1 MDRIVCYVLLI
12 FGVLSCKT
20 QPSSDSIEYLED
32 EKSLTKLEQ
41 LFLLS
46 QDSMILK
53 YDLSNDSINV
63 LPNLSSYTIKSLDLS
78 ANLLDTI
85 IVDYLPKQLEQ
96 LNLSHNLFKGSLR
109 LEENDSPNLRELDMS
124 YNRLKSAN
132 IWLPL
137 YKINLSHN
145 DLTIACFN
153 QKNLCYLDVSYNCN
167 MPAEV
172 CFEPTQIDTIIRD
185 GVAEGERLVG
195 PISVWYY
202 KQIE

>member
-1 MDRIVCYVLLI
+1 MRNAGCIFLIAFLL
-12 FGVLSCKT
+12 FSCRGSNKKET
-20 QPSSDSIEYLED
+20 VEQVPIRELI
-32 EKSLTKLEQ
+32 KLEK
-41 LFLLS
+41 LLLLPH
-46 QDSMILK
+46 DSVMAM
-53 YDLSNDSINV
+53 YDLSNDSIKV
-63 LPNLSSYTIKSLDLS
+63 FPDLSSYSIKSLDLS

-109 LEENDSPNLRELDMS
+109 LEENEISNLRELDMS

-153 QKNLCYLDVSYNCN
+153 HKNLCYLDVSYNCN

-172 CFEPTQIDTIIRD
+172 CFEPTQIDTVIRD

>member
-1 MDRIVCYVLLI
+1 MKNAGCIFLIAFLLFSCRGSNKKETVAKAPI
-12 FGVLSCKT
+12 KELS
-20 QPSSDSIEYLED
+20 
-32 EKSLTKLEQ
+32 KLEK
-41 LFLLS
+41 LYLLPH
-46 QDSMILK
+46 DSVMAM

-63 LPNLSSYTIKSLDLS
+63 FPNLSSYSIKSLDLS

-96 LNLSHNLFKGSLR
+96 IYLSHNLFKSSLC
-109 LEENDSPNLRELDMS
+109 LEENDIPKLRELDMS
-124 YNRLKSAN
+124 YNRLESAN

-172 CFEPTQIDTIIRD
+172 CFEPTQIDTVIRD

>member
-63 LPNLSSYTIKSLDLS
+63 FPNLSSYTIKSLDLS

-109 LEENDSPNLRELDMS
+109 LEENDIPNLRELDMS

-153 QKNLCYLDVSYNCN
+153 HKNLSYLDVSYNCN
-167 MPAEV
+167 MSAEV
-172 CFEPTQIDTIIRD
+172 CFEPTQIDTVIRD